1 MIGSPFQKRGEQ
13 PMKAEYPGRGRQS
26 QLQEVAAVFAQ
37 WRTARAPRSR
47 IPQHLWQAA
56 VNLAPCYSIHQI
68 ARALR
73 LNYTAL
79 KHRIK
84 KRPPDQPA
92 PEFIEIDLQGLSSA
106 APCVLELRSPTGFEL
121 KIHNVD
127 RLQLQLEPLI
137 GGFLGLSR

>member
-1 MIGSPFQKRGEQ
+1 
-13 PMKAEYPGRGRQS
+13 MKAEHPSKGQP

-37 WRTARAPRSR
+37 WRGACKPRSR
-47 IPQHLWQAA
+47 IPQHLWHAA
-56 VNLAPCYSIHQI
+56 VDLAPFYSIHQI

-73 LNYTAL
+73 LNYTEL

-84 KRPPDQPA
+84 KRPADQA
-92 PEFIEIDLQGLSSA
+92 AAEFIEIGVERIFPA

-127 RLQLQLEPLI
+127 RLQLQVASLI
-137 GGFLGLSR
+137 GYFLGQGR